1 MSPELRWRFE
11 DLYARYAA
19 LLDDGPLEQ
28 WPALFTAE
36 CSYRIVPRENYEL
49 DLPLAV
55 MRCDSQAML
64 RDRVRAVQQTVLYEP
79 RQLRHQITQIQPARK
94 LEGCYRV
101 TANYSV
107 IEVLLDELPRVLS
120 VGRYVDEV
128 LEDDEGTLRFVDKRV
143 IYDSDMVPNTIV
155 FPL

>member
-19 LLDDGPLEQ
+19 LLDDGPLDQ
-28 WPALFTAE
+28 WPALFTSE

-79 RQLRHQITQIQPARK
+79 RQLRHQITQIQPAREA
-94 LEGCYRV
+94 EGRYRV

-107 IEVLLDELPRVLS
+107 IEVLRDELPRVLS
-120 VGRYVDEV
+120 VGRYFARVQA
-128 LEDDEGTLRFVDKRV
+128 DDDGTLRFADKCV
-143 IYDSDMVPNTIV
+143 VYDSDMVPNTIV
-155 FPL
+155 YPL